1 MRKDGMGVPG
11 QPKHQRRTENI
22 LYPPS
27 PCSAEEIESKEVD
40 WSTVSKWG
48 RKELQESDL
57 PGVHDACGRD
67 RHSWPGLICPLLVRV
82 GSNVQGVGPALAHEG
97 ETKGLRENG
106 FYQGELEGAQ
116 EGRPRLNVQGSKWQ
130 ENKRNLGPMPSELKA
145 SVNRVTHKE

>member
-1 MRKDGMGVPG
+1 MGVPG
-11 QPKHQRRTENI
+11 QVVPKRQRRTENI

-27 PCSAEEIESKEVD
+27 PCSGEEIESKEVD
-40 WSTVSKWG
+40 SSTVSKWG
-48 RKELQESDL
+48 GKELQESDL
-57 PGVHDACGRD
+57 PGAGDAWRRGCN
-67 RHSWPGLICPLLVRV
+67 SWPGLICPLLVRV

-106 FYQGELEGAQ
+106 FDQGEIEGAE
-116 EGRPRLNVQGSKWQ
+116 EGRPRSNVQGSKWH